1 MRAIGE
7 AAGIR
12 HRIDT
17 VVAVRQVLGG
27 DRDPTFQHVLGRRFP
42 EAGAEALGE
51 PLGTHPAA
59 LREGRDADRPIKAPL
74 AFDRQAYHAGG
85 ANRTQ
90 ALRRGVLT
98 LCIRS
103 WLKPQTD
110 HKRSAPRELIE
121 RASSQLSMPVTIV
134 TGASSGLGALLVRRL
149 VASGKTV
156 AATAR
161 SADKLAAL
169 AKEDARIIPV
179 AADVAEWEVA
189 AATVERLER
198 DHGPVEALINN
209 AAVYHRRPFIA
220 EKPAE
225 VSRMLRTNV
234 EGVMAWS
241 LAVAPKMVA
250 RRAGRIVNVASVA
263 GIRGIPEQAVYCAS
277 KHAVVGFGDTLSQEL
292 LPHGVAVS
300 TICPGGIETPLWDG
314 GAGYPGDRSKLMT
327 AEEVAEAVEF
337 LLTRPASSVYR
348 RMILFPGNEWH

>member
-1 MRAIGE
+1 M
-7 AAGIR
+7 
-12 HRIDT
+12 
-17 VVAVRQVLGG
+17 
-27 DRDPTFQHVLGRRFP
+27 
-42 EAGAEALGE
+42 
-51 PLGTHPAA
+51 
-59 LREGRDADRPIKAPL
+59 
-74 AFDRQAYHAGG
+74 
-85 ANRTQ
+85 
-90 ALRRGVLT
+90 
-98 LCIRS
+98 S
-103 WLKPQTD
+103 
-110 HKRSAPRELIE
+110 
-121 RASSQLSMPVTIV
+121 VTIV

-149 VASGKTV
+149 AAAGKTV
-156 AATAR
+156 AAIAR
-161 SADKLAAL
+161 SADRLAAV
-169 AKEDARIIPV
+169 AKDDARIIPV
-179 AADVAEWEVA
+179 TADVADWDAA

-198 DHGPVEALINN
+198 EHGPVEALINN
-209 AAVYHRRPFIA
+209 AAVYHRRPFIE

-241 LAVAPKMVA
+241 LAVAPRMVA
-250 RRAGRIVNVASVA
+250 RRGGRIVNIASVA
-263 GIRGIPEQAVYCAS
+263 GIHGIPGQAVYCAS

>member
-1 MRAIGE
+1 
-7 AAGIR
+7 
-12 HRIDT
+12 
-17 VVAVRQVLGG
+17 
-27 DRDPTFQHVLGRRFP
+27 
-42 EAGAEALGE
+42 
-51 PLGTHPAA
+51 
-59 LREGRDADRPIKAPL
+59 
-74 AFDRQAYHAGG
+74 
-85 ANRTQ
+85 
-90 ALRRGVLT
+90 
-98 LCIRS
+98 
-103 WLKPQTD
+103 
-110 HKRSAPRELIE
+110 
-121 RASSQLSMPVTIV
+121 MPVTIV

-241 LAVAPKMVA
+241 LAVAPKLVA